1 MSSVNNVGNSS
12 PVYTVNR
19 PGPRPV
25 AAPPATSPTRGADT
39 VELSSQAQA
48 KADIGGF
55 LETLKAGGDVRTDK
69 VAQIKAQI
77 AAGTY
82 DDDAKLDAAADRLLD
97 DVLEG

>member
-25 AAPPATSPTRGADT
+25 SAPPAAAPARGQDT
-39 VELSSQAQA
+39 VELSPRAQE
-48 KADIGGF
+48 IGKM

-82 DDDAKLDAAADRLLD
+82 DDGKKLDIAADKLLD
-97 DVLEG
+97 DIFG

>member
-1 MSSVNNVGNSS
+1 MSSVNNIGNSS

-25 AAPPATSPTRGADT
+25 AAPPSATPTRGADT
-39 VELSSQAQA
+39 VELSSQAQGRA
-48 KADIGGF
+48 EIGGF

-82 DDDAKLDAAADRLLD
+82 DDDARLAAAADRLLD